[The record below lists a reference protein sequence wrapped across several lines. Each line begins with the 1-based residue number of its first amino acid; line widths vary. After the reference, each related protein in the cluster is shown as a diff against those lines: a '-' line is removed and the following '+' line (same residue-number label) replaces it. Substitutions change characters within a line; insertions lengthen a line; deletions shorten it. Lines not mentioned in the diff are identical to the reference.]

1 MDYSRIT
8 CPRVPVHAMMEL
20 LRELGPFHYMMN
32 QGNVG
37 DALIAASTV
46 ALFERERLDF
56 SSCGQDLPAGK
67 EEITLVY
74 GGGGGF
80 VPYFGMLPHYVRL
93 FSDPRLRKCVI
104 LPQSFRDCDELVK
117 VLDERFI
124 VFCRNGPVMTTACHG
139 MEKRG
144 SCWRMTW
151 PWPQSLRCCRNGP
164 SGCLFWRW
172 RNGRGANA

>member
-1 MDYSRIT
+1 
-8 CPRVPVHAMMEL
+8 MEL

-46 ALFERERLDF
+46 ALFEREELNF
-56 SSCGQDLPAGK
+56 SSCGPELPAGK

-104 LPQSFRDCDELVK
+104 LPQSFRDCDELVD
-117 VLDERFI
+117 VLDERFT
-124 VFCRNGPVMTTACHG
+124 VFAGNGLVMTTACQG
-139 MEKRG
+139 MGRRD

-151 PWPQSLRCCRNGP
+151 PWPRSPRC
-164 SGCLFWRW
+164 
-172 RNGRGANA
+172 

>member
-1 MDYSRIT
+1 
-8 CPRVPVHAMMEL
+8 MEL

-46 ALFERERLDF
+46 ALFEREELNF
-56 SSCGQDLPAGK
+56 SSCGPELPAGK

-104 LPQSFRDCDELVK
+104 LPQSFRDCDELVD
-117 VLDERFI
+117 VLDERFT
-124 VFCRNGPVMTTACHG
+124 VFCRERARDAEEAARQAAFSGDGGTGVGQAHEKGCQDFLGSVARRRKAC
-139 MEKRG
+139 RLPA
-144 SCWRMTW
+144 R
-151 PWPQSLRCCRNGP
+151 
-164 SGCLFWRW
+164 
-172 RNGRGANA
+172 

>member
-1 MDYSRIT
+1 
-8 CPRVPVHAMMEL
+8 MEL

-46 ALFERERLDF
+46 ALFEREELNF
-56 SSCGQDLPAGK
+56 SSCGPELPAGK

-104 LPQSFRDCDELVK
+104 LPQSFRDCDELVD
-117 VLDERFI
+117 VLDERFT
-124 VFCRNGPVMTTACHG
+124 VFCRERA
-139 MEKRG
+139 
-144 SCWRMTW
+144 S
-151 PWPQSLRCCRNGP
+151 
-164 SGCLFWRW
+164 
-172 RNGRGANA
+172 